1 MIAESWEELPGER
14 KMVAS
19 VLRWLLRIGWL
30 GPATM
35 AAYEV
40 PWRGRRIDLVTTNSK
55 GQLTT
60 FEFKMDGT
68 RRVFEQAIYNS
79 ISAHRSF
86 VVSGA
91 RPSPDYQVLAET
103 HGLGLIVV
111 NGKVDLL
118 HRHFPSQATKPW
130 FDRDTFRGLARLR
143 GLESASPSRFAE
155 AFYGPKLVLDLGPPP
170 IVPGVGTEPN

>member
-1 MIAESWEELPGER
+1 VSRNAKADISFHSSVVEALTLAETWEKLPGER

-19 VLRWLLRIGWL
+19 VLRWLLNIGWL
-30 GPATM
+30 GPATK

-55 GQLTT
+55 GQLTA
-60 FEFKMDGT
+60 FEFKMDGSQ
-68 RRVFEQAIYNS
+68 RVFEQALYNS

-91 RPSPDYQVLAET
+91 RPSPEYQGLAEA
-103 HGLGLIVV
+103 HGIGLIVV

-118 HRHFPSQATKPW
+118 QRSVLKAPDTRLV
-130 FDRDTFRGLARLR
+130 RDLR
-143 GLESASPSRFAE
+143 KKALMQIAHH
-155 AFYGPKLVLDLGPPP
+155 V
-170 IVPGVGTEPN
+170 

>member
-1 MIAESWEELPGER
+1 MKSGTNNCSPVHGSVVEALRLAETWERLPGER

-19 VLRWLLRIGWL
+19 VLRWLLKIGWL

-55 GQLTT
+55 GHLTA
-60 FEFKMDGT
+60 FEFKMDGSQ
-68 RRVFEQAIYNS
+68 RVFEQALYNR

-91 RPSPDYQVLAET
+91 RPSPDYQGLAET

-118 HRHFPSQATKPW
+118 QRSALKAPDA
-130 FDRDTFRGLARLR
+130 RLARDLR
-143 GLESASPSRFAE
+143 RKTLMQIAHH
-155 AFYGPKLVLDLGPPP
+155 V
-170 IVPGVGTEPN
+170 

>member
-1 MIAESWEELPGER
+1 MSRTAGLNPHSSVMEALRLAETWEKLPGER

-19 VLRWLLRIGWL
+19 VLRWLLKIGWV

-55 GQLTT
+55 GQLTA
-60 FEFKMDGT
+60 FEFKMDGSQ
-68 RRVFEQAIYNS
+68 RVFEQALYNK

-91 RPSPDYQVLAET
+91 RPSPDYRMLAKA

-118 HRHFPSQATKPW
+118 QRSVLKHPDAR
-130 FDRDTFRGLARLR
+130 LARDLR
-143 GLESASPSRFAE
+143 KRARMQIAHH
-155 AFYGPKLVLDLGPPP
+155 V
-170 IVPGVGTEPN
+170 